1 VVKVFDLAETQ
12 ITDFER
18 NLRRVIDRFQAEIIK
33 NAKSGYLFSLNA
45 EDRVKYAPDLYDG
58 ILKALH
64 ASGYDKA
71 VADLINRDAEL
82 ISEIK
87 AMRSAA
93 KLPTTFAK
101 SSSDVINAF
110 KNMEMAQFSQI
121 GTGFANSLSQ
131 ELMNYAITGVD
142 ESVFIEAIRDRLE
155 SGFKRYAR
163 TYAITS
169 RAKFIQQVQDEAAK
183 NYDGELYWEYVGPE
197 DDRMR
202 DACIDGMA
210 QRYFTD
216 AERAAFEAETAD
228 ERAWNCRHTFQQI
241 TEEDYR
247 DATGSEGKAEREH
260 EKANQ
265 EKETFM
271 GNLDADTRSAFDDL
285 GITAATT
292 EAEINQTFRGL
303 AKLFHPDKG
312 GTDKQMRIIIEA
324 REKAINYVNTINK
337 KRGK

>member
-33 NAKSGYLFSLNA
+33 NAKSGYLFSLKA
-45 EDRVKYAPDLYDG
+45 EDRIKYAPDLYDG
-58 ILKALH
+58 ILKALR

-131 ELMNYAITGVD
+131 ELMNYAITGID
-142 ESVFIEAIRDRLE
+142 EAVFIQAIRDKLE
-155 SGFKRYAR
+155 AGFLRYAR

-241 TEEDYR
+241 TKEDYIEN
-247 DATGSEGKAEREH
+247 TGGA
-260 EKANQ
+260 
-265 EKETFM
+265 
-271 GNLDADTRSAFDDL
+271 
-285 GITAATT
+285 
-292 EAEINQTFRGL
+292 
-303 AKLFHPDKG
+303 
-312 GTDKQMRIIIEA
+312 
-324 REKAINYVNTINK
+324 
-337 KRGK
+337 